1 MATSSAFGGAEV
13 WEQTPRMMTEAA
25 WVQEQG
31 TAGRAPLRGRTQP
44 IDLTGDRKEW
54 LTGTDTDEHWGF
66 EVTMTGDYKFQD
78 IHGGETSGEST

>member
-1 MATSSAFGGAEV
+1 M
-13 WEQTPRMMTEAA
+13 RTEAA

-44 IDLTGDRKEW
+44 IDLTRDEKEG

-66 EVTMTGDYKFQD
+66 EVTKTGEYKVHD
-78 IHGGETSGEST
+78 IHGGDTSGEST